1 MRSEIMSNS
10 DCEIDWI
17 KFIVT
22 LEKRSTEAARLEMIE
37 VSFALTAI
45 ANALAHALKPK
56 GEK

>member
-1 MRSEIMSNS
+1 MSNS

-17 KFIVT
+17 EFIVT